1 MKEIKGLLHNVC
13 LSEAIKAICKKYGIE
28 ALYVFGSR
36 SDEIFDRIY
45 KIQDKEK
52 DKTEEPLSDVDIGI
66 LPIEGIIL
74 DVQKKVRLIAE
85 LEDVF
90 LVMRVDLVVLTE
102 ASIFL
107 ALEIIRGKLVYDAN
121 PDRTAEYE
129 LYVMRHAG
137 DIYPFE
143 QYRLKQIITKGAL

>member
-66 LPIEGIIL
+66 LPIVGITL
-74 DVQKKVRLIAE
+74 PFVSYGGSSL
-85 LEDVF
+85 LSNF
-90 LVMRVDLVVLTE
+90 
-102 ASIFL
+102 IFL
-107 ALEIIRGKLVYDAN
+107 GILCAMNRGDSSHKVLEIK
-121 PDRTAEYE
+121 
-129 LYVMRHAG
+129 
-137 DIYPFE
+137 
-143 QYRLKQIITKGAL
+143 